1 MNIKGIKIW
10 QVFLAFIIWIGTM
23 FLPATVNQAKLN
35 TNFDYKKS
43 RENFFYFLFHQ
54 VPFYSF
60 ILGLV
65 LLISLFLIYRKINFS
80 VYFSFAS
87 LIFYISFL
95 VIAFPSMII
104 FNHSLSGDTFG
115 AQLSIFLTFYGV
127 GYIIAVLL
135 GLFAFLLLFLYALKM
150 RNFQKEG

>member
-1 MNIKGIKIW
+1 MSIKDIKVW
-10 QVFLAFIIWIGTM
+10 QVSLSFIIWIGTM
-23 FLPATVNQAKLN
+23 FLPSTVNQDKLN
-35 TNFDYKKS
+35 TNFDYNKS

-54 VPFYSF
+54 VPFYCF
-60 ILGLV
+60 ILGLL
-65 LLISLFLIYRKINFS
+65 LLISLFLIYRKIKFS

-95 VIAFPSMII
+95 VIAFPSIII

-115 AQLSIFLTFYGV
+115 AQLSIFLTFYGA

>member
-104 FNHSLSGDTFG
+104 FNHSLSGNTFG
-115 AQLSIFLTFYGV
+115 A
-127 GYIIAVLL
+127 
-135 GLFAFLLLFLYALKM
+135 
-150 RNFQKEG
+150 

>member
-23 FLPATVNQAKLN
+23 FLPVTVNQAKLN

-54 VPFYSF
+54 VHFYSF

-65 LLISLFLIYRKINFS
+65 FLISLFIIYSKINCS
-80 VYFSFAS
+80 VYFSFTS
-87 LIFYISFL
+87 LFFYVCFL
-95 VIAFPSMII
+95 VIAFTYIII
-104 FNHSLSGDTFG
+104 FNHSLSGNTFV
-115 AQLSIFLTFYGV
+115 AELSIFLTFYV
-127 GYIIAVLL
+127 AGYIIAVLF
-135 GLFAFLLLFLYALKM
+135 GLVAFLLLFLYSL
-150 RNFQKEG
+150 RIKEC

>member
-1 MNIKGIKIW
+1 MNLKGIKLW
-10 QVFLAFIIWIGTM
+10 QVFLAFIFWIWTM

-54 VPFYSF
+54 VPFYCF

-65 LLISLFLIYRKINFS
+65 LLILFFFIYRKVTFS
-80 VYFSFAS
+80 VYFSFAI

-95 VIAFPSMII
+95 VISFPSMII
-104 FNHSLSGDTFG
+104 FNNGLSGNTFG
-115 AQLSIFLTFYGV
+115 AELSIFLTFYGA
-127 GYIIAVLL
+127 GYIIVVIF
-135 GLFAFLLLFLYALKM
+135 GLVAFLLLFLYSLRIKVC
-150 RNFQKEG
+150 

>member
-1 MNIKGIKIW
+1 
-10 QVFLAFIIWIGTM
+10 M
-23 FLPATVNQAKLN
+23 FLLATVNQDKLN
-35 TNFDYKKS
+35 TNFDYNES

-65 LLISLFLIYRKINFS
+65 LLISLFLIYRKIKFS
-80 VYFSFAS
+80 VCFSFAS

-104 FNHSLSGDTFG
+104 FNHSLSGNTFG
-115 AQLSIFLTFYGV
+115 AELSIFLTFYGA
-127 GYIIAVLL
+127 GYIVAILL
-135 GLFAFLLLFLYALKM
+135 GLVAFLLLLSLQFKNKRMLTT
-150 RNFQKEG
+150 